1 MFRQKTHSYTVMC
14 CLCWAF
20 WWLSCIFKGVLGV
33 TWCTC
38 TFLKASFICVLSPL
52 RWFWIQVQLPPDW
65 GPSTSGGVQ
74 AFQQDLPQQKQQG
87 YEIIKTEQRRRYAN
101 CRVSRFIFSL
111 SWLLTC
117 SLHVLIELSVFILSW
132 LWLTESVILGMYN
145 ELKWFFTLKLSIRRK
160 FSFMSWWATIPKKVG
175 TPFKM

>member
-1 MFRQKTHSYTVMC
+1 MWRWMIVDSQIFCCHHANEPFSLQGRFLDYCQCSDGSCSGRKHTVTQWC
-14 CLCWAF
+14 VVCVE
-20 WWLSCIFKGVLGV
+20 LSDDWVVSLKVFLGV

-87 YEIIKTEQRRRYAN
+87 YEIIKTEQRRRYSN

-117 SLHVLIELSVFILSW
+117 SLHVLI
-132 LWLTESVILGMYN
+132 
-145 ELKWFFTLKLSIRRK
+145 
-160 FSFMSWWATIPKKVG
+160 
-175 TPFKM
+175 